1 MCLVCFI
8 NAEESRMKKSY
19 KININHTDTDN
30 VDDIDDNNDERNNNH
45 ERNQLDNNFN
55 SNHNI
60 SIISSKNNIDK
71 NSIDTIKI
79 DDNQSTSS
87 LSSSSSSL
95 TAIHYFAIGSMTNVT
110 SIALRELSPIYSK
123 PGILRNHRL
132 LFRGSGMLAYSI

>member
-19 KININHTDTDN
+19 KLNINHTDN
-30 VDDIDDNNDERNNNH
+30 FNDIDDNDDKNDNHVRNDQH
-45 ERNQLDNNFN
+45 NFN

-60 SIISSKNNIDK
+60 SIISSNNNIV
-71 NSIDTIKI
+71 DTSVDSIKI
-79 DDNQSTSS
+79 DDSQ
-87 LSSSSSSL
+87 SSSSS

-123 PGILRNHRL
+123 PGILRDHRL
-132 LFRGSGMLAYSI
+132 LFRGSGKCSMQVTI